1 MPCNDV
7 TELLKISLDPED
19 RVKSYSLSKRT
30 CGGTMGRDELILKM
44 IRGKTAAEIVQKPAD
59 EFYSGITFSSDLKEM
74 VYLKHYFAVQGGLA
88 EFLGRESSE
97 SHSECTIESVV
108 YGPDGVELT
117 VLVHVDMLTD
127 KIKACGGCASCGSPK
142 QQLHSYRTD

>member
-1 MPCNDV
+1 MPCSDV

-19 RVKSYSLSKRT
+19 RITSYSLNKRT

-44 IRGKTAAEIVQKPAD
+44 IRGQTATEIVQKPAD
-59 EFYSGITFSSDLKEM
+59 EFYSGITFSSDLREM
-74 VYLKHYFAVQGGLA
+74 VYLKHYFAVQSGLA
-88 EFLGRESSE
+88 EFLGRELSE
-97 SHSECTIESVV
+97 SHSECTVESVV

-127 KIKACGGCASCGSPK
+127 KIKACGGCSGCGSPK
-142 QQLHSYRTD
+142 KQLPSFRVD